1 MAWTYSGNPA
11 TSPKDTVRFL
21 IGDTDKCDQL
31 LQDDEIVWVL
41 NLYNNTPNN
50 AAIRCVETVM
60 SKFSRLMDESV
71 GQVKLTYSQKVK
83 GYREMLRDLRN
94 RLAMEDMAPY
104 AGGISITDVN
114 AIASNTDRVRP
125 DFTKHMMENQQIS
138 PWVSG
143 SYNPTWGNGGYYW

>member
-11 TSPKDTVRFL
+11 SSPKDTVRFL
-21 IGDTDKCDQL
+21 IGDTDSCDQL

-41 NLYNNTPNN
+41 GIYNNTPNN
-50 AAIRCVETVM
+50 AAIRCVETIM

-71 GQVKLTYSQKVK
+71 GQVKLTYSQRAK
-83 GYREMLRDLRN
+83 GYRDMLRDLKN
-94 RLAMEDMAPY
+94 RLAIEDMQPF
-104 AGGISITDVN
+104 AGGILRSESQ
-114 AIASNTDRVRP
+114 IAACNTNRIRP

-143 SYNPTWGNGGYYW
+143 SYNPYWDNGGYW